1 MKLREDDYYT
11 HKLKYSWRDK
21 LRKILSSEYV
31 KYRKENCHE
40 FRLGFTRLGREEI
53 QKCRLKAKI
62 VATEKGIEYL
72 KKIVPKDQ
80 IDQKQILGTI
90 RLLQKHIN
98 DSQNISIY
106 G

>member
-1 MKLREDDYYT
+1 MKLLEDDYYT

-21 LRKILSSEYV
+21 LRTIISSEYV

-40 FRLGFTRLGREEI
+40 FRLGFTKFGREEI

-62 VATEKGIEYL
+62 VAEEKGIEYL
-72 KKIVPKDQ
+72 KKLVPRDQ
-80 IDQKQILGTI
+80 IDERQIQGTI
-90 RLLQKHIN
+90 QLLQQHIN
-98 DSQNISIY
+98 DFQNISIY